1 MKKDK
6 EISLV
11 EVFAGTAVQ
20 ANLVKSLLE
29 NAEIEVFLQ
38 DEFSGT
44 LYPWHTTPG
53 GVGAVKVFVSSVD
66 HEKARIVVTEYESNL
81 RRNGI
86 IHNKSKDR
94 FDNG

>member
-1 MKKDK
+1 MKTDK
-6 EISLV
+6 EIRPV

-20 ANLVKSLLE
+20 ATLVKSLLE
-29 NAEIEVFLQ
+29 NAEISAYLK

-66 HEKARIVVTEYESNL
+66 HEKARIVVDEYENNL
-81 RRNGI
+81 
-86 IHNKSKDR
+86 KQD
-94 FDNG
+94 